1 MYGKVCKRRKKGFL
15 WFFPAQNDSQ
25 RQPNGSALFV
35 IAAFVCLQLSNEI
48 IEQENEVSIELCCF
62 ALTEANI
69 RTDLSLIVVFLG
81 FPHHYKPI

>member
-15 WFFPAQNDSQ
+15 WFFPEQNDFQ

-35 IAAFVCLQLSNEI
+35 IAAIVRLELSNEKK
-48 IEQENEVSIELCCF
+48 EQGNEVSIELRCF

-69 RTDLSLIVVFLG
+69 RTDLSSIVVF
-81 FPHHYKPI
+81 HHYKPI

>member
-35 IAAFVCLQLSNEI
+35 IAAFAFAFVCLELLNEKN
-48 IEQENEVSIELCCF
+48 EQENEVSIELWSF
-62 ALTEANI
+62 
-69 RTDLSLIVVFLG
+69 G
-81 FPHHYKPI
+81 